1 MRLQAGP
8 RSLAGLIAA
17 AVLLSGPRMAVAQTS
32 GTVLRQTMTA
42 FAAAAPTMEIDIAG
56 PKTANTTTKL
66 FLEFGPDG
74 NAATSPP
81 PNPSL
86 PGTVNFRVTAS
97 INAAVVNFT
106 PTGGVNTATFPN
118 KIVALTLGDA
128 TNAPGFY
135 ILSVTH
141 LTSIPAGTT
150 ETWRLDISG
159 LPTSLRVMGSVDQGT
174 FRSLTPVGVSQG
186 PGGIRISPPP
196 IPAGTSPTLS
206 IASFSGFDLTGV
218 TAAQVTINPSDG
230 VSNVNV
236 SGVTASSL
244 NLSFALARCARGGQ
258 RTLTIR
264 TAAAP
269 FQVTPDPSAPLIGV
283 SPTAVT
289 AGTSSTLTVTSTG
302 CLNLSGVTVAQ
313 VSISPNTGIS
323 NVAVSNVTATQLNV
337 GFTVAS
343 TGPTGAR
350 TLTVTAA
357 GVPASASFNVSAPP
371 PPPPPPSC
379 PGPLQR
385 CCETNPDGTVCTL
398 CVTPPQQCP

>member
-1 MRLQAGP
+1 MTHQMGP
-8 RSLAGLIAA
+8 RSLAGSIAA
-17 AVLLSGPRMAVAQTS
+17 AVLLSNPPLAIAQTS

-42 FAAAAPTMEIDIAG
+42 FAAATSAMEVNIAG

-86 PGTVNFRVTAS
+86 PATVNFRVTS
-97 INAAVVNFT
+97 NINAAVLNFT
-106 PTGGVNTATFPN
+106 PTGGVNTTAFPN
-118 KIVALTLGDA
+118 KIVALTLSDT
-128 TNAPGFY
+128 TNAPGFN

-141 LTSIPAGTT
+141 LTNIPAGTT

-174 FRSLTPVGVSQG
+174 FKSLTPVGVS
-186 PGGIRISPPP
+186 GGLRITPPP
-196 IPAGTSPTLS
+196 IPAGSSPTLS
-206 IASFSGFDLTGV
+206 IASFGGFDLTGV
-218 TAAQVTINPSDG
+218 TAAQVTIDPNDG
-230 VSNVNV
+230 VSNINV
-236 SGVTASSL
+236 SALTASSL
-244 NLSFALARCARGGQ
+244 NLSFALAACARGGQ
-258 RTLTIR
+258 RTVTIR
-264 TAAAP
+264 GAPLP
-269 FQVTPDPSAPLIGV
+269 FQVAPVPNAPLIGV
-283 SPTAVT
+283 LPTAVT

-302 CLNLSGVTVAQ
+302 CLNLSGVTTAQ

-323 NVAVSNVTATQLNV
+323 NVAVSNVTANQLNV
-337 GFTVAS
+337 GFSIAT
-343 TGPTGAR
+343 TGPTGGR

-357 GVPASASFNVSAPP
+357 GVPASASFNVNPSPP

-379 PGPLQR
+379 PGGGR
-385 CCETNPDGTVCTL
+385 CCETDSSGNCTK